1 MAKTKSGG
9 RARQGTPRKG
19 RRLGVKVPGG
29 QLVKDGGIIVRQVG
43 SSFHSGEGTKT
54 GRDFTVFAV
63 KSGKVNFSVK
73 KGKKIAEVI

>member
-1 MAKTKSGG
+1 MAKTKAGG

-29 QLVKDGGIIVRQVG
+29 QPIQNGGIIVRQIG
-43 SSFHSGEGTKT
+43 SSIHSGEGTKT
-54 GRDFTVFAV
+54 GRDYTVYAV